1 MAARFKTASLCH
13 EMPIA
18 NHLIT
23 ENLCELKRHAGSINH
38 SNEAIEHFYVPLD
51 MQLQIPHN
59 LKLERLKKG

>member
-1 MAARFKTASLCH
+1 
-13 EMPIA
+13 MPIA
-18 NHLIT
+18 NHLLT